1 MGKARGKA
9 TSKLA
14 AGALSVALVVSAC
27 LPAQAGNVAS
37 WKQSI
42 INKGKALFEA
52 PSKAE
57 SASGIADGAGVWM
70 NIWNYPKVETPGEV
84 EAYVKTLVQYK
95 IRNLFV
101 QTSRSN
107 TDAIVDRAGL
117 SALIDQCHRNHIRV
131 IAWSFAEL
139 VNPEFDADKL
149 IAAGLFESATGQR
162 VDAVAGDLEGNL
174 KPAKIEAYAARLR
187 AKLGLKYPLIAV
199 VYSPLNR
206 SQQALITPWKVI
218 ANNFDVIA
226 PMTYWAGRHHKF
238 SDAYNYTYTTVQ
250 KIRELCGKPD
260 LEIHVVG
267 DGMGSSIAELEQF
280 LKGCQA
286 VEATSASLYP
296 NGKPTNNQ
304 FACMSHYHDHLP
316 VNARFRLEAYRQF
329 KQKGSLADTRDPSQ
343 PIARGKFYKLL
354 ADELLV
360 PSLTKPK
367 SQADA
372 CKPVSEIEAM
382 QMMINT
388 GLISAPISA
397 PSQTSSPEEL
407 LSLPVYPKEALSIIA
422 GILENQ
428 ITNRADGKLQASA
441 GHKLANQLANQSR
454 RRAPTHWFIQPAYAS
469 ESKAETKGQTH
480 PMNYLDAAQ
489 MVLEARAGLK

>member
-1 MGKARGKA
+1 MGTATKKKA
-9 TSKLA
+9 TKALA
-14 AGALSVALVVSAC
+14 AGALSVALGFSAC
-27 LPAQAGNVAS
+27 LPALAGNATT

-42 INKGKALFEA
+42 INKGKALFE
-52 PSKAE
+52 PRPKQYGPG
-57 SASGIADGAGVWM
+57 SGIADGPGVWM

-84 EAYVKTLVQYK
+84 ESYVKTLVQYK
-95 IRNLFV
+95 IRNVFV

-107 TDAIVDRAGL
+107 TDAIVNRAGL
-117 SALIDQCHRNHIRV
+117 SALIDTCHRNHIRV

-139 VNPEFDADKL
+139 VNPEQDADKL
-149 IAAGLFESATGQR
+149 IAAGLFESTTGQK

-174 KPAKIEAYAARLR
+174 KPTKIEAYAARLR
-187 AKLGLKYPLIAV
+187 AKLGAKYPLIAV

-226 PMTYWAGRHHKF
+226 PMTYWAGKHHKF

-296 NGKPTNNQ
+296 NCKATTNQ
-304 FACMSHYHDHLP
+304 LACMSHYHDHLP

-343 PIARGKFYKLL
+343 SITRGKFYKLM

-360 PSLTKPK
+360 PSLIKPK
-367 SQADA
+367 SQLEIEA
-372 CKPVSEIEAM
+372 KPVTEFEAM
-382 QMMINT
+382 QMLINA
-388 GLISAPISA
+388 GLISAPAQTNSSA
-397 PSQTSSPEEL
+397 DL

-428 ITNRADGKLQASA
+428 ITNRADGKLLAG
-441 GHKLANQLANQSR
+441 GHKLTSQTK
-454 RRAPTHWFIQPAYAS
+454 RRAPTHWFIQPAYA
-469 ESKAETKGQTH
+469 ESKAETKGQSH